1 MVLVVEGAP
10 ESIVR
15 ASGIINCKFKRIYPS
30 DGPICLPKLQNRYI
44 NGETTFPTS
53 WKTCYNS
60 NMAKGKLST
69 PPGHVNLRMLAEHL
83 ELSQTT
89 VSLVLNNSPSAKSIP
104 QETRDRVT
112 EAAARL
118 NYRPNYFARSLRQ
131 SKSMSVGVLAPDLSE
146 GYFTRVMSGVV
157 RELTAAHYF
166 YFTACHDWKREL
178 IEKYPRM
185 LVERAVDGFLLLNT
199 PADQIEVPVP
209 VVAISSHSAAEN
221 VTNIVL
227 DHHLA
232 VEQALTHLHSL
243 GHRRIAFMRGPRAIP
258 DSEYRWE
265 SIQQVAQEMSLKID
279 PSLVIR
285 IDSAGWSMKDNYHPM
300 APEIGHKP
308 MQCLLEKTRAFTAIF
323 CFNDIAA
330 IGAIR
335 ALKDAGLSVP
345 GDVSVVGFDDIQ
357 SAAYS
362 TPSLTTVRQPLAEM
376 GQRGAQVLLE
386 RIANREVEHPSEI
399 VMAPELV
406 VRESTGPAP
415 AGS

>member
-1 MVLVVEGAP
+1 
-10 ESIVR
+10 
-15 ASGIINCKFKRIYPS
+15 
-30 DGPICLPKLQNRYI
+30 
-44 NGETTFPTS
+44 
-53 WKTCYNS
+53 
-60 NMAKGKLST
+60 
-69 PPGHVNLRMLAEHL
+69 MLAEHL

-104 QETRDRVT
+104 PETRNRVM
-112 EAAARL
+112 EAAERL

-157 RELTAAHYF
+157 QELTAARYF

-199 PADQIEVPVP
+199 PAEHIEVPVP
-209 VVAISSHSAAEN
+209 VVAISAHSAVEN

-232 VEQALTHLHSL
+232 AHQALAHLYAL
-243 GHRRIAFMRGPRAIP
+243 GHQRIAFMRGPRAIP
-258 DSEYRWE
+258 DSEFRWE
-265 SIQQVAQEMSLKID
+265 GIQEVAREMNLKLD
-279 PSLVIR
+279 PALVIR
-285 IDSAGWSMKDNYHPM
+285 IDAAGWSMKDNYHPM
-300 APEIGHKP
+300 APEIGYKP
-308 MQCLLEKTRAFTAIF
+308 MQALLDRTRDFSAIF
-323 CFNDIAA
+323 CFNDISA

-362 TPSLTTVRQPLAEM
+362 TPSLTTVRQPLLEM
-376 GQRGAQVLLE
+376 GKRGAQVLLE
-386 RIANREVEHPSEI
+386 RIANRQKPHPTEI

-415 AGS
+415 AKSKA

>member
-1 MVLVVEGAP
+1 
-10 ESIVR
+10 
-15 ASGIINCKFKRIYPS
+15 
-30 DGPICLPKLQNRYI
+30 
-44 NGETTFPTS
+44 
-53 WKTCYNS
+53 
-60 NMAKGKLST
+60 MAKGKNST

-104 QETRDRVT
+104 QDTRDRVT
-112 EAAARL
+112 EAAERL

-146 GYFTRVMSGVV
+146 GYFTRVMNGVV
-157 RELTAAHYF
+157 QELTAAHYF

-199 PADQIEVPVP
+199 PADHIDVPVP
-209 VVAISSHSAAEN
+209 VVAISAHSAAEN

-232 VEQALTHLHSL
+232 VEMALHHLHAL
-243 GHRRIAFMRGPRAIP
+243 GHRRIAFMRGPKAIP

-265 SIQQVAQEMSLKID
+265 SIQEVAREIGLKID
-279 PSLVIR
+279 PALVIR
-285 IDSAGWSMKDNYHPM
+285 IDTAGWSMKDGYHPM
-300 APEIGHKP
+300 APEIGYNP
-308 MQCLLEKTRAFTAIF
+308 MQGLLEKTRDFTGIF

-335 ALKDAGLSVP
+335 ALKDAGLTVP

-362 TPSLTTVRQPLAEM
+362 TPSLTTVRQPLTEM
-376 GQRGAQVLLE
+376 GKRGAEILLD
-386 RIANREVEHPSEI
+386 RIANREKAYPTEI
-399 VMAPELV
+399 VTAPELV
-406 VRESTGPAP
+406 VRESTGK
-415 AGS
+415 SRD